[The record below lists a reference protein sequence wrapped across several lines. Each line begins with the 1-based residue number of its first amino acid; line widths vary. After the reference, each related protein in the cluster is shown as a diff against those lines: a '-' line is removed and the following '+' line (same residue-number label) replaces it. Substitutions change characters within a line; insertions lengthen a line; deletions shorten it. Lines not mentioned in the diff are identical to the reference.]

1 MLFRRG
7 RAGDE
12 LDSELQFH
20 IEQQI
25 AENRMAGMSEDE
37 ARRAAMLTFGNPA
50 VLRDEARGSWQWSG
64 LEEAWRDLRQS
75 TRSLLRTP
83 GFSVVAMVVLALGI
97 GANVALFTL
106 VNSVLLKPLPFPAP
120 ARLVRVYESDA
131 RGRFNYN
138 IVAGHSF
145 ADWREQSRSFE
156 QMGIEKESSYSLSG
170 TGGQLPEVIRSEQ
183 ASWTVFPLLGVRA
196 AMGRLFASSDDRRNA
211 ESTAVLSWGLWKRR
225 YGGSPSII
233 GQTILL
239 DARPFTVIGVLPAW
253 FNYPSDRI
261 QLWTALYHERSPELM
276 SLYVAHNFDVVA
288 RLKPGVTMQQ
298 AIADVSGI
306 QRRIREKNPDGPVND
321 AATILPMLDA
331 QVQEVKEGFYALL
344 AATGCLLLI
353 ACLNIANLLVA
364 RAAARQK
371 EMAIRTALGG
381 TRGRLIRAQVMES
394 LVLAAGGGGLGLVL
408 AYGAL
413 RWLVAVRQDIP
424 RADSIHIDGLTLV
437 FTIGVIGLCGL
448 IAGLVPALLSSDR
461 HILTALQESA
471 RSHSG
476 GQRGVRLR
484 RLLLSLEVG
493 LTVVLLIGSGL
504 LLKTYHRLRT
514 VDMGANT
521 HNVLTMT
528 VNLPKGSYQ
537 GASKLVGFYESLREQ
552 VRALPGARGA
562 GLSTG
567 LPGQG
572 LRRNDVFTIAENPP
586 LPQGQTIDATTR
598 FADPGYFSTL
608 QIPLKQGRYFEA
620 GDRFERANVAVVSE
634 AFVRA
639 YFPNGDALG
648 KHIVTEVGL
657 DAKSFEIVGV
667 VGDTLEEAGSH
678 PIPTFYFPLL
688 GGSERSASLVVRTAQ
703 DPEVLALPVQ
713 KIISSMDRNLPVADV
728 LPLDQVVR
736 ESLADTSFDAT
747 LLAAFGGLSLLLA
760 AVGLFGV
767 LSYVVAQRTTEIGI
781 RIALGAQR
789 EQVVRHFL
797 VDGLR
802 PALYGLVVGLI
813 ASAATTRL
821 LASLLYQTQTL
832 DPVVFLAVSAVLLV
846 VAGVSCALPAWRAA
860 RLDPMQALRRE

>member
-1 MLFRRG
+1 MLFR
-7 RAGDE
+7 
-12 LDSELQFH
+12 S
-20 IEQQI
+20 
-25 AENRMAGMSEDE
+25 
-37 ARRAAMLTFGNPA
+37 
-50 VLRDEARGSWQWSG
+50 
-64 LEEAWRDLRQS
+64 
-75 TRSLLRTP
+75 
-83 GFSVVAMVVLALGI
+83 
-97 GANVALFTL
+97 
-106 VNSVLLKPLPFPAP
+106 
-120 ARLVRVYESDA
+120 
-131 RGRFNYN
+131 
-138 IVAGHSF
+138 
-145 ADWREQSRSFE
+145 
-156 QMGIEKESSYSLSG
+156 
-170 TGGQLPEVIRSEQ
+170 
-183 ASWTVFPLLGVRA
+183 LLGVRA

-288 RLKPGVTMQQ
+288 RLKPGVAMQQ

-484 RLLLSLEVG
+484 RLLDRKS
-493 LTVVLLIGSGL
+493 VV
-504 LLKTYHRLRT
+504 
-514 VDMGANT
+514 
-521 HNVLTMT
+521 
-528 VNLPKGSYQ
+528 
-537 GASKLVGFYESLREQ
+537 
-552 VRALPGARGA
+552 
-562 GLSTG
+562 
-567 LPGQG
+567 
-572 LRRNDVFTIAENPP
+572 
-586 LPQGQTIDATTR
+586 
-598 FADPGYFSTL
+598 
-608 QIPLKQGRYFEA
+608 
-620 GDRFERANVAVVSE
+620 
-634 AFVRA
+634 
-639 YFPNGDALG
+639 
-648 KHIVTEVGL
+648 
-657 DAKSFEIVGV
+657 
-667 VGDTLEEAGSH
+667 
-678 PIPTFYFPLL
+678 
-688 GGSERSASLVVRTAQ
+688 
-703 DPEVLALPVQ
+703 
-713 KIISSMDRNLPVADV
+713 
-728 LPLDQVVR
+728 
-736 ESLADTSFDAT
+736 
-747 LLAAFGGLSLLLA
+747 
-760 AVGLFGV
+760 
-767 LSYVVAQRTTEIGI
+767 
-781 RIALGAQR
+781 
-789 EQVVRHFL
+789 
-797 VDGLR
+797 
-802 PALYGLVVGLI
+802 
-813 ASAATTRL
+813 
-821 LASLLYQTQTL
+821 
-832 DPVVFLAVSAVLLV
+832 
-846 VAGVSCALPAWRAA
+846 
-860 RLDPMQALRRE
+860 